1 MAKRKV
7 IRKSSRPFTYNPHYY
22 SWGGDFKAAMDGTGA
37 FDLKSTFSGG
47 NVAKM
52 LKGGLA
58 SSIGSAV
65 GNIAGGAIGGGL
77 ESGAGSAI
85 SNIGGTIGGAVS
97 AVNPV
102 LGGIISAGTGIIGG
116 LTNRMFGSKLNK
128 EKITEVEGSNK
139 AMNTVMVDSSSADS
153 IEGQWANQDFGADF
167 SKSDIGK
174 DGWFSSK
181 AKKKYKAL
189 KKQQD
194 IARNRALTSYED
206 AAEAADIQSDLNA
219 MANFAAFGGSW
230 YMGRIWKW
238 SNRL

>member
-7 IRKSSRPFTYNPHYY
+7 IRKSNRTLTYNPHLY
-22 SWGGDFKAAMDGTGA
+22 SWGGDFKNALGGIKP
-37 FDLKSTFSGG
+37 FDLKGTFSGG
-47 NVAKM
+47 NVANM

-77 ESGAGSAI
+77 ESGASSAI

-97 AVNPV
+97 AVNPI

-128 EKITEVEGSNK
+128 EKIAEVEGSNK
-139 AMNTVMVDSSSADS
+139 AINTVMVDSSSADS
-153 IEGQWANQDFGADF
+153 VMGQWANQDFGADF

-174 DGWFSSK
+174 DGWFSNK
-181 AKKKYKAL
+181 VKNKYKEL
-189 KKQQD
+189 KKQ
-194 IARNRALTSYED
+194 
-206 AAEAADIQSDLNA
+206 
-219 MANFAAFGGSW
+219 
-230 YMGRIWKW
+230 
-238 SNRL
+238 